1 MQDKFELAGGSI
13 IGREHLRLS
22 KNNQD
27 AYYWVNFES
36 ATIAVVCDGCG
47 SGTHSEVGAKI
58 GARLVVEAILRNLSQ
73 DRLSTEFWQG
83 VHQDLLHSLGMI
95 AVSLGREL
103 VQVVKEYLLFT
114 IIGAVIFPQ
123 ETALFAI
130 GDGVFALNG
139 EVIPIPHFPDNAPPY
154 LGYGLISDILSH
166 MKLVDCQFCVH
177 RQLPT
182 PEVQSILIGTDGVED
197 LIAVADRFLP
207 GKSDR
212 VGEIAQYW
220 EDDNYFDNPYFLT
233 RRLALINHTS
243 IKPDWETRYLKKQN
257 GLLPDDTTLVVIR
270 NREEEGVMEGRRE
283 GGK

>member
-13 IGREHLRLS
+13 LGREHLRLG

-27 AYYWVNFES
+27 AYYWVSVES

-58 GARLVVEAILRNLSQ
+58 GARLMVEAILRNLPQ
-73 DRLSTEFWQG
+73 DGLSTNFWQG

-95 AVSLGREL
+95 AASLGGEL
-103 VQVVKEYLLFT
+103 VQAVKEYLLFT
-114 IIGAVIFPQ
+114 IVGAVITPQ

-139 EVIPIPHFPDNAPPY
+139 EVITIPPFPNNAPPY
-154 LGYGLISDILSH
+154 LGYGLITDALSD
-166 MKLVDCQFCVH
+166 MKLVDCQTRAFPCDFRRRGVARQFRVH

-182 PEVQSILIGTDGVED
+182 SEVQSILIGTDGVED
-197 LIAVADRFLP
+197 LMGVADKCLP
-207 GKSDR
+207 GKSGR

-220 EDDNYFDNPYFLT
+220 EDDSNFRNP
-233 RRLALINHTS
+233 
-243 IKPDWETRYLKKQN
+243 
-257 GLLPDDTTLVVIR
+257 
-270 NREEEGVMEGRRE
+270 
-283 GGK
+283 